1 MTSPEENM
9 AQLGSSLQTL
19 LRLVHYSEEK
29 LKGLS
34 EEELDRV
41 FLMTW
46 RASGKLEKLVIRFN
60 QFEDV
65 LDAHRSPNAEGA
77 ESMIEKI
84 KAQFRWRKNDHQSS

>member
-9 AQLGSSLQTL
+9 AQLGSSLHTL
-19 LRLVHYSEEK
+19 WRLVHYAEGS

-46 RASGKLEKLVIRFN
+46 RASGKLQKLVTRFN

-65 LDAHRSPNAEGA
+65 LEARRSLNAEGA

-84 KAQFRWRKNDHQSS
+84 KAQFRWRKNDH